1 MSSSHERLVHVLL
14 RSARRTKALL
24 YVYLGVSKIGNP
36 QNGWFIM
43 VPNPIKIDDLGVF
56 AYFWKHPFGFI
67 MLLFHGMEFGF
78 SFRFSSLNT

>member
-1 MSSSHERLVHVLL
+1 MKGWCTYCYGQRGGPKHCCMFVWVFP
-14 RSARRTKALL
+14 
-24 YVYLGVSKIGNP
+24 KIGVGP

-43 VPNPIKIDDLGVF
+43 VPNPIEMDDLGVC

-78 SFRFSSLNT
+78 SFRFSSLNA